1 MMMSRAKDT
10 LPADSQPG
18 VVYAIGGAD
27 CEQIYVGETARTGK
41 ERLKKHKCHTR
52 MGKSEFSAIA
62 HHVQETQ
69 HQIHWKTR
77 INAKERNTTARKIR
91 EALIIRRGSMP
102 KKREQ

>member
-1 MMMSRAKDT
+1 MMSRAKDT

-41 ERLKKHKCHTR
+41 ERLKEHKCHTR

-77 INAKERNTTARKIR
+77 IIAKERNTTAQKI
-91 EALIIRRGSMP
+91 
-102 KKREQ
+102 Q

>member
-1 MMMSRAKDT
+1 MERAKDT

-18 VVYAIGGAD
+18 VVYAIGCAY
-27 CEQIYVGETARTGK
+27 CKEIYVKETARTVK
-41 ERLKKHKCHTR
+41 ERLKEHKCHTR
-52 MGKSEFSAIA
+52 MGQSELSAIA

-77 INAKERNTTARKIR
+77 IIAKERNTTARKFEKR
-91 EALIIRRGSMP
+91 TSSEGSMP